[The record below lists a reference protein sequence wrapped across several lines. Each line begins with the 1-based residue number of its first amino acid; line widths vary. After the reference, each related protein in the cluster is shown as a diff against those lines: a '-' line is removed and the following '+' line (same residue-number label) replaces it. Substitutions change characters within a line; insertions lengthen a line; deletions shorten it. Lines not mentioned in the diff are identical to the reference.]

1 MSKRFSLTFSCFCG
15 TFCTYFVCPRFLL
28 LHSVSFWDFI
38 GESDMRVGDICVL
51 LFAIFAINLLKQEI
65 SLLDFVL
72 NAFNF
77 NFCS

>member
-1 MSKRFSLTFSCFCG
+1 
-15 TFCTYFVCPRFLL
+15 
-28 LHSVSFWDFI
+28 
-38 GESDMRVGDICVL
+38 MRVGDICVL